1 MLTQPPRLLTDGRD
15 SVAGQTLSVQQEG
28 DCDSEEA
35 VKSQTVGLAT
45 TQCEI
50 DIKEEEDEDWQLFK
64 EAFEHDDCIASQAK
78 AAADFLSSAVG
89 KQIRQDLLT
98 DLLLTVHDAQFEST
112 SVTAEHRPAH
122 IQEHCDQTKSTL
134 SLDKLDSVE
143 GSIDHILNTIE
154 ATEAFKETLS
164 ATGSGTPPLY
174 EAYSA
179 DKAGHD
185 LMQKLVACQM
195 QKVRKPE
202 QSTASVVEGAVRLE
216 SENVPTIPS
225 TASSAG

>member
-1 MLTQPPRLLTDGRD
+1 MAQPSSLLTDDHD

-28 DCDSEEA
+28 DCDSEEV
-35 VKSQTVGLAT
+35 VKPQTIGLAT
-45 TQCEI
+45 AKREI
-50 DIKEEEDEDWQLFK
+50 DIREEEDEDWQLFK
-64 EAFEHDDCIASQAK
+64 EAFEHDDCIEPQAK
-78 AAADFLSSAVG
+78 AAVDFLSSACA

-98 DLLLTVHDAQFEST
+98 DLLLTVHDAQREST
-112 SVTAEHRPAH
+112 FVTAEHRPAH
-122 IQEHCDQTKSTL
+122 VQEQCDQTKSTL

-143 GSIDHILNTIE
+143 GSIDHILNTFE

-164 ATGSGTPPLY
+164 ATGGSTPPLY

-195 QKVRKPE
+195 QKVREPE
-202 QSTASVVEGAVRLE
+202 QSTASAVEGADRLE
-216 SENVPTIPS
+216 SENAPTIPS
-225 TASSAG
+225 STSSAG